1 MQFRLEELADFL
13 AVTQEVFLKAEEC
26 FRRLAKIQMIENRL
40 ERYFEAMYPRSLVQ
54 KRKEEDPPRW
64 DFLREIFERQ
74 ADLQTPGVR
83 GTLWGAYNA
92 IIRFEDFKQPQ
103 QEERQDQRLERTWFG
118 GGADI
123 KLKALSKAKE
133 LCANWN

>member
-1 MQFRLEELADFL
+1 MLEQTISALMPRLQVRHL
-13 AVTQEVFLKAEEC
+13 
-26 FRRLAKIQMIENRL
+26 
-40 ERYFEAMYPRSLVQ
+40 SL
-54 KRKEEDPPRW
+54 RTR
-64 DFLREIFERQ
+64 
-74 ADLQTPGVR
+74 
-83 GTLWGAYNA
+83 GAYNA